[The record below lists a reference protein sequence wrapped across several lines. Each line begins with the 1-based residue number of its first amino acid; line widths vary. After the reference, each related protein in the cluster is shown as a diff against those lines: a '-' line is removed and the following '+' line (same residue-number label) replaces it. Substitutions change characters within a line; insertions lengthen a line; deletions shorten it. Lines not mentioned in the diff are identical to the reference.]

1 MARKNPKTPSPTHSP
16 RHHSSSNP
24 AEADETVDS
33 RLRKAA
39 ELSKKP
45 PRIALEDPII
55 AHLFLH
61 YIETIAPWYDLN
73 DATNTF
79 SILVTSRAL
88 DFPVLFRAIIALSSE
103 IAFAFYATCVE
114 DLLRALDGASNFLG
128 EYLAAACSLQ
138 LYEIMS
144 GNGLLSIPDSIAVLF
159 CIALSLDLFYLEES
173 MQNPPCHL
181 LGAYSFSTALHI
193 DLLTWDMAQAGF
205 WNYLREEITV
215 SLASAPNRMV
225 RIGKDLTQF
234 RDTMVLPN
242 IGDDMRANLVSYIV
256 ARALNLYC
264 SIRGTEVE
272 GGGPHWLE
280 EHLATWDALMADLT
294 VWTDNLPATFHP
306 FSVTPKPG
314 NAFPSEWMLKPW
326 HDFTPSIFT
335 NPPI

>member
-1 MARKNPKTPSPTHSP
+1 
-16 RHHSSSNP
+16 
-24 AEADETVDS
+24 
-33 RLRKAA
+33 
-39 ELSKKP
+39 
-45 PRIALEDPII
+45 
-55 AHLFLH
+55 
-61 YIETIAPWYDLN
+61 
-73 DATNTF
+73 
-79 SILVTSRAL
+79 
-88 DFPVLFRAIIALSSE
+88 
-103 IAFAFYATCVE
+103 
-114 DLLRALDGASNFLG
+114 
-128 EYLAAACSLQ
+128 
-138 LYEIMS
+138 
-144 GNGLLSIPDSIAVLF
+144 
-159 CIALSLDLFYLEES
+159 
-173 MQNPPCHL
+173 
-181 LGAYSFSTALHI
+181 
-193 DLLTWDMAQAGF
+193 MAQAGF

-326 HDFTPSIFT
+326 HVSALQYASLAKILLLLSSPTHRFDSSQTPPEAVQKLALRICGLART
-335 NPPI
+335 NENLAAMLNSFGPLFFGVSQFFPRFHAKLPGVLTRISRPVFNLQESSKCFRGYAYPPF